1 VIRHES
7 GVTSTALLTLFAPPA
22 AAGFEAAVWGDAGVS
37 PMPVRPDRSLS
48 DLLAIA
54 AQELVESAL
63 SGAPHEVD
71 VNFGARI
78 VELLADAQAQI
89 NAARGS

>member
-7 GVTSTALLTLFAPPA
+7 GATRTALLTLFAPLA
-22 AAGFEAAVWGDAGVS
+22 AAGFEAAVWGDIGVS
-37 PMPVRPDRSLS
+37 AMPVRPDRSAS
-48 DLLAIA
+48 DVLATA

-71 VNFGARI
+71 VTFGARI

-89 NAARGS
+89 DAARGS